1 MPSFKKT
8 ARLMGN
14 QFEFTV
20 ITASE
25 NEAEKLF
32 EVAITEIQRIE
43 KLLTTF
49 SNDSITAKINEMAGI
64 QAVEVDEEVFQL
76 IKRAQFIS
84 KITQGAFDIS
94 YGSLDKKFWNFDLQ
108 MTSLPNP
115 NEAKKSVALIN
126 YENIIL
132 DETNQTVFLK
142 NKGMRIGF
150 GGIGKGYAAEMAKK
164 KLIEANVESGIVNA
178 SGDLSAWGFQ
188 ENGEPWTIGIADPNQ
203 KNAIF
208 SAFKITNRAVATSG
222 NYEKFVIINNKKYS
236 HTIDPKTGYP
246 VSGIKSVTILAEN
259 AEIADALATPVTVM
273 GIDIG
278 LDFINQLKNIGCI
291 IVDDNNKTY
300 FSNNITI
307 TKNH

>member
-1 MPSFKKT
+1 
-8 ARLMGN
+8 MGN

-25 NEAEKLF
+25 KEAEKLF

-64 QAVEVDEEVFQL
+64 QAVEVDDEVFQL

>member
-8 ARLMGN
+8 TRLMGN

-132 DETNQTVFLK
+132 DESNQTVFLK

-178 SGDLSAWGFQ
+178 SGDLTAWGFQ

-208 SAFKITNRAVATSG
+208 SAFKINNRAVATSG

>member
-1 MPSFKKT
+1 
-8 ARLMGN
+8 MGN

-64 QAVEVDEEVFQL
+64 QPVVVDEEVFQL

>member
-1 MPSFKKT
+1 
-8 ARLMGN
+8 MGN

-20 ITASE
+20 ITANE

-64 QAVEVDEEVFQL
+64 QAVEVDDEVFQL

-259 AEIADALATPVTVM
+259 AEIADALATPITVM

>member
-1 MPSFKKT
+1 
-8 ARLMGN
+8 MGN

-178 SGDLSAWGFQ
+178 SGDLTAWGFQ
-188 ENGEPWTIGIADPNQ
+188 ENSEPWTIGIADPNQ

>member
-1 MPSFKKT
+1 
-8 ARLMGN
+8 MGN

-132 DETNQTVFLK
+132 DESNQTVFLK

-164 KLIEANVESGIVNA
+164 KLIEANVDSGIVNA
-178 SGDLSAWGFQ
+178 SGDLTAWGFQ

>member
-20 ITASE
+20 ITANE

-64 QAVEVDEEVFQL
+64 QAVEVDDEVFQL

-273 GIDIG
+273 GIEIG

-291 IVDDNNKTY
+291 IIDDNNKTY

>member
-1 MPSFKKT
+1 
-8 ARLMGN
+8 MGN

-20 ITASE
+20 ITANE

-64 QAVEVDEEVFQL
+64 QAVEVDDEVFQL

-84 KITQGAFDIS
+84 KITQSAFDIS

>member
-1 MPSFKKT
+1 
-8 ARLMGN
+8 MGN

-20 ITASE
+20 ITASV

-64 QAVEVDEEVFQL
+64 QAVEVDDEVFQL

>member
-1 MPSFKKT
+1 
-8 ARLMGN
+8 MGN

-25 NEAEKLF
+25 NEAEKLY

-132 DETNQTVFLK
+132 DESNQTVFLK

-178 SGDLSAWGFQ
+178 SGDLTAWGFQ

>member
-1 MPSFKKT
+1 MPQFKKT

-64 QAVEVDEEVFQL
+64 QPVEVDEEVFQL

-108 MTSLPNP
+108 MTSLPDP
-115 NEAKKSVALIN
+115 IEAKKSVALIN

-142 NKGMRIGF
+142 SKGMRIGF

-164 KLIEANVESGIVNA
+164 KLMEANVVSGIVNA
-178 SGDLSAWGFQ
+178 SGDLTAWGFQ

-222 NYEKFVIINNKKYS
+222 NYEKYVIINNKKYS

-278 LDFINQLKNIGCI
+278 LDFINQLKHIGCI

>member
-8 ARLMGN
+8 TRLMGN

-25 NEAEKLF
+25 NEAKKLF

-132 DETNQTVFLK
+132 DESNQTVFLK

-178 SGDLSAWGFQ
+178 SGDLTAWGFQ

>member
-1 MPSFKKT
+1 
-8 ARLMGN
+8 MGN
-14 QFEFTV
+14 QFDFTV

-64 QAVEVDEEVFQL
+64 QAVEVDDEVFQL

-188 ENGEPWTIGIADPNQ
+188 ENGEPWTIGIANPNQ

>member
-1 MPSFKKT
+1 
-8 ARLMGN
+8 MGN

-273 GIDIG
+273 GIEIG

-291 IVDDNNKTY
+291 IVGDNNKTY